1 MDIDDIEKTQDRQ
14 DRIDITANHTV
25 NEQAAGSTSSYKDN
39 SNLQQESNLNSN
51 DMDIDINKKRAAENQ
66 ISRGNWRSDGK
77 MKRND
82 GKRKEVMGD
91 EKKRWETKKSDGR
104 RRGVMVDEKER
115 WEMKRS
121 DGKMKRSKNLLKL

>member
-25 NEQAAGSTSSYKDN
+25 NEQAAGSASSYKDN

-66 ISRGNWRSDGK
+66 ISRGYDGSEGSE
-77 MKRND
+77 RN
-82 GKRKEVMGD
+82 
-91 EKKRWETKKSDGR
+91 
-104 RRGVMVDEKER
+104 
-115 WEMKRS
+115 
-121 DGKMKRSKNLLKL
+121 

>member
-1 MDIDDIEKTQDRQ
+1 MIYTINGNFKKRIYRKTARMDIDDIEKTQDRQ

-66 ISRGNWRSDGK
+66 ISRGNWRSAY
-77 MKRND
+77 
-82 GKRKEVMGD
+82 
-91 EKKRWETKKSDGR
+91 
-104 RRGVMVDEKER
+104 
-115 WEMKRS
+115 
-121 DGKMKRSKNLLKL
+121 